1 MHCTYV
7 TSPFHAKS
15 RMFVLLVWKYCLHEK
30 SVIKLNGCVKHFPKH
45 FYNMESNLDNIL
57 NFKIR

>member
-15 RMFVLLVWKYCLHEK
+15 RMLVLLVWKYCLYEK
-30 SVIKLNGCVKHFPKH
+30 SVIKQNGSVKTF
-45 FYNMESNLDNIL
+45 
-57 NFKIR
+57 